1 MVTTKECS
9 SKRIASVAL
18 YKPKFSSKEGQK
30 IKAFHLVFIA
40 LYLYVGSWCIRTIG
54 EPYRKFLLK
63 ADREGFQVM
72 EGANKMRAELEYAFA
87 DINDVNRK
95 TDKLGWFDWM
105 NLDIEE
111 AAELKKKEKIQNVLD
126 SLPKHMRVP
135 NKYVADFVPMLLMGI
150 CVTLHILMVL
160 MQYWSVKFNVR
171 LNYTPV
177 DVDQIQLPED
187 IMDIPHHLQDKCE
200 ELRVAGGVKQTLGA
214 LVNEEAEQKQIPGHL
229 PTHAV
234 IIAEKKPILVPLLY
248 IPTLGLTFEY
258 HRRRYTYNESTGIWT
273 KIRSQVNMPTSFFGH
288 WEGFTQS
295 TQITAS
301 EIRYGKNEF
310 SVRQPG
316 FMDMYKAQLLSP
328 FTVFQL
334 FCVILWMLDD
344 YWQYSFFSLFMILVF
359 EATVVFSRLKSLGAL
374 KGMGNPSRNIW
385 VFRMGSWMQIDSCEL
400 LPGDIMSL
408 TRHVPHFEKDS
419 RKVSDDGGDIVPAD
433 LLLLKGSAVVNEAS
447 LTGESVPQIKD
458 GLTELS
464 EEALSM
470 KNAHKTNVLYA
481 GTKMLQCKG
490 VDVVDDEEASSGSEG
505 SASVVHNEKL
515 YSSIPKPPDG
525 GALCFVLRT
534 GFLSA
539 QGKLVR
545 MIEGSQEKVKGH
557 ERETGLLLL
566 LLFCFAL
573 VSASYVLYHSYGKEN
588 RSNYELLL
596 HW

>member
-18 YKPKFSSKEGQK
+18 YKPKFSSKEGRK

-135 NKYVADFVPMLLMGI
+135 NKYVAEFVPMLLMGI
-150 CVTLHILMVL
+150 CVTLHVLMVL

-187 IMDIPHHLQDKCE
+187 IMDIPHHLQDKWE

-273 KIRSQVNMPTSFFGH
+273 KIRSQVNMPTSFFSH

-458 GLTELS
+458 GLSELS

-490 VDVVDDEEASSGSEG
+490 VDVVDDEEASTGSEG
-505 SASVVHNEKL
+505 NASMVHNEKL
-515 YSSIPKPPDG
+515 YSSIPKSPDG